1 MSVEKNRIP
10 RKIAQLCLSGA
21 LTLFIATLAF
31 LSQTIKSES
40 TTGHSMTP
48 TILDDVTLYYST
60 DEALKEK
67 INRFDIIV
75 FYKKDYDGGTQ
86 MAKRVIGLPGDHI
99 QIEESTL
106 IINGEVIE
114 EDYLNEEDWWV
125 IAGEN
130 NDIVVPEGH
139 LFVMGDNRNYSF
151 DSRRPE
157 IGFVNLKTE
166 YVGLYLTH
174 IG

>member
-1 MSVEKNRIP
+1 MKKNRIP

-21 LTLFIATLAF
+21 LTLFIASLII
-31 LSQTIKSES
+31 LSHTIKSTPTS
-40 TTGHSMTP
+40 GKSMTP
-48 TILDDVTLYYST
+48 TILDNVTLYYST

-75 FYKKDYDGGTQ
+75 FSKKNYEDGKQ

-99 QIEESTL
+99 QIEDSTL

-114 EDYLNEEDWWV
+114 EDYLNDVSWWR
-125 IAGEN
+125 IEGEN
-130 NDIVVPEGH
+130 NDLIVPEGH
-139 LFVMGDNRNYSF
+139 LFVMGDNRNHSF

-157 IGFVNLKTE
+157 IGFVNLETD
-166 YVGLYLTH
+166 YIGLYLTN